1 MVEMRKMD
9 QKNTLKTIK
18 KRYLS
23 GYGIDCFA
31 MIRISAYMFRFLS
44 SAVIAPYKPF
54 SSADG

>member
-1 MVEMRKMD
+1 MD

-54 SSADG
+54 SAADG